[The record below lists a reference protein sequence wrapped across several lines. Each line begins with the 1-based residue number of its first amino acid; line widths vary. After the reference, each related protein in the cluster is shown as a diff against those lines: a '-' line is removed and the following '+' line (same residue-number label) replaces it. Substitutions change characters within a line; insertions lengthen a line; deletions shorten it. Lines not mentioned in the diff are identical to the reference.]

1 MAKYKG
7 GKKSGKEGDV
17 IHSSWH
23 GREYTRRM
31 PKSVANPQTEA
42 QQAHRNA
49 FSEISR
55 LSSAMKAGHTI
66 GLRYLAARNKLNTHS
81 MFRRLNKNC
90 FNANGID
97 YPRICI
103 ARGPVEHVYITSAEI
118 NVQGRVHVTF
128 QSNFTTKNQ
137 TDEFYLFVFC
147 PDQRDGI
154 CVEPVLRT
162 FGVVDACIPK
172 EWVGHSLHL
181 YAFMRRGRSGCAS
194 NTVYVGHFNTETLT
208 EE

>member
-90 FNANGID
+90 FNAGGID
-97 YPRICI
+97 YPRVCI
-103 ARGPVEHVYITSAEI
+103 AKGSVEQVYVTSAEV
-118 NVQGRVHVTF
+118 NAQGRVHVTF
-128 QSNFTTKNQ
+128 QSDSISQNKS
-137 TDEFYLFVFC
+137 DEFYLFVFC
-147 PDQRDGI
+147 PDQRMGYFAA
-154 CVEPVLRT
+154 PVART
-162 FGVVDACIPK
+162 VGVVDARIPE
-172 EWVGHSLHL
+172 EWMGHPLHL
-181 YAFMRRGRSGCAS
+181 YAFMRRKKSGSTS
-194 NTVYVGHFNTETLT
+194 NTVYMGQFNTETLT